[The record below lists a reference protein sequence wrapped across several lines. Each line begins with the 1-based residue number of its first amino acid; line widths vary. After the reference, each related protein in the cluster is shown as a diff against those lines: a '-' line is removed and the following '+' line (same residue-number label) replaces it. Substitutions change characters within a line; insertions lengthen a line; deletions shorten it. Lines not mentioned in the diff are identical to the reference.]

1 MLGRGSLPPDG
12 EVRVSLLSRIADAL
26 RGDKPPTGDVRPRR
40 ERRDEGR
47 ERHHS
52 TGEPAWTSADRH
64 VGAPGAREVQDVA
77 AGTPGEFGSHRVLD
91 D

>member
-1 MLGRGSLPPDG
+1 M
-12 EVRVSLLSRIADAL
+12 SLLSRIADAL
-26 RGDKPPTGDVRPRR
+26 RGDKPLTGDVRPRR

>member
-1 MLGRGSLPPDG
+1 M
-12 EVRVSLLSRIADAL
+12 SLLSRIADLL
-26 RGDKPPTGDVRPRR
+26 RGNTRPTRDVRPRR

-52 TGEPAWTSADRH
+52 TGEPAWTAADRH
-64 VGAPGAREVQDVA
+64 VGAAGAREVQDVA
-77 AGTPGEFGSHRVLD
+77 AGTPGEFGSHRVVD